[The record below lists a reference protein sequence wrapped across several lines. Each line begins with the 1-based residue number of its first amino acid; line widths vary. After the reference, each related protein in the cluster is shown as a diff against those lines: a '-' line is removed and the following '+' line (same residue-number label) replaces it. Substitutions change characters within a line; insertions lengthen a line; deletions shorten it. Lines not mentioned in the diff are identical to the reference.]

1 MRLNLAERST
11 TDIVV
16 LLFTLVICV
25 VLTISIAGAITA
37 KIVHPEMDLTRI
49 SESVNQMTS
58 TIIGALVGFIS
69 GRAMGRREERAIQ
82 EANGGKP

>member
-1 MRLNLAERST
+1 MFKFNFAHRST

-16 LLFTLVICV
+16 IMFSGVICMVLV
-25 VLTISIAGAITA
+25 VSVVGAVTA
-37 KIVHPEMDLTRI
+37 KLVHPEMDLSRI

-69 GRAMGRREERAIQ
+69 GRAVGRREGELV
-82 EANGGKP
+82 NGNK